1 MTPDLVIRGG
11 QVIDG
16 SGADPVAADVA
27 VANGRIVE
35 IGRVDAPGVRTLD
48 AAGCVVTPGFIDI
61 HSHSDFTLLVDPRAV
76 SAVKQ
81 GVTLEVIGNCG
92 FGCAPIGD
100 PALAIDN
107 IYGATDAVPL
117 SWRRISGYFDVLTA
131 ARPAINVLTLV
142 PNGQLRRATV
152 GVADRPATAD
162 ELARMTRMLEEGF
175 DDGAFGFSTGLEYP
189 AEVGVPESEATALCR
204 VVARRGGLYATH
216 TRDRDAR
223 AIEAIEEALRT
234 AEATGVRL
242 QISHLS
248 PRGGDAD
255 TERSLA
261 LVERFRARGLDVAFD
276 MHTRRFGTTMLAA
289 MLPPWATGDG
299 PAALAAHL
307 GSRDSRARMK
317 GFRSILSGVGDWE
330 RVVLLDNTLF
340 PQYARRSLADIAR
353 ERGQDAYEAAFD
365 VLAGYG
371 ARVREPMVIIH
382 CYSEQLQRITFGH
395 PLCMPGSDATT
406 LAPDGPLAGTIFHGA
421 YSWASWFF
429 RFMVRETGI
438 LSAAQAVH
446 RLTGLPART
455 LGLADRGVLRPGNQ
469 ADLAI
474 FDPARFGET
483 ATTFEPN
490 RLAEGMR
497 HVVVNGTVTL
507 ADGTLT
513 GERGG
518 TVIRA
523 PH

>member
-11 QVIDG
+11 QVVDG
-16 SGADPVAADVA
+16 TGAGPVAADVA
-27 VANGRIVE
+27 IVGGAIAE
-35 IGRVDAPGVRTLD
+35 IGRIDAPGARTLD
-48 AAGCVVTPGFIDI
+48 AVGCLVTPGFIDI

-92 FGCAPIGD
+92 FGCAPIDD
-100 PALAIDN
+100 PALAMDN

-117 SWRRISGYFDVLTA
+117 TWRSIAGYFDTLQA

-152 GVADRPATAD
+152 GVADRPATPD
-162 ELARMTRMLEEGF
+162 ELGAMTRMLEQGF

-204 VVARRGGLYATH
+204 VVAKRGGLYATH
-216 TRDRDAR
+216 TRDRDTHAV
-223 AIEAIEEALRT
+223 EAIEEALRT

-242 QISHLS
+242 QISHLA
-248 PRGGDAD
+248 PRSGEAA
-255 TERSLA
+255 TERSIA

-276 MHTRRFGTTMLAA
+276 MHTRRFGTTMLSA

-299 PAALAAHL
+299 PTALAGHL

-317 GFRSILSGVGDWE
+317 SFRSILSGVDDWE
-330 RVVLLDNTLF
+330 RVVLLDNKLF
-340 PQYARRSLADIAR
+340 PQYARRSLADVAR
-353 ERGQDAYEAAFD
+353 ERGQDAYDAAYD
-365 VLAGYG
+365 ILAGYG

-382 CYSEQLQRITFGH
+382 CYSEALQRAAFGH
-395 PLCMPGSDATT
+395 ALCMAGSDATT
-406 LAPDGPLAGTIFHGA
+406 LAPDGPLAGAVFHGA

-438 LSAAQAVH
+438 LSPAEAVR

-455 LGLADRGVLRPGNQ
+455 LGLADRGILKRGAR
-469 ADLAI
+469 ADVAV
-474 FDPARFGET
+474 FDAACFGET

-490 RLAEGMR
+490 QLAEGMR
-497 HVVVNGTVTL
+497 HVVVNGAITL
-507 ADGTLT
+507 ADGQLT
-513 GERGG
+513 GERAG
-518 TVIRA
+518 TVIRRA
-523 PH
+523 H